1 MTTKFGSEVNDQFTV
16 TDGKVALLS
25 NNAGGINGG
34 ISNGEPILLRVAFR
48 PTPSISKTQQSVDLK
63 TNEIKEINIQGRH
76 DACIV
81 PRAVPVVESAVAL
94 ALLDAIMD
102 K

>member
-1 MTTKFGSEVNDQFTV
+1 VS
-16 TDGKVALLS
+16 LLS

-34 ISNGEPILLRVAFR
+34 ISNGAPILLRAAFR
-48 PTPSISKTQQSVDLK
+48 PTPSISKTQQSVNIETK
-63 TNEIKEINIQGRH
+63 EIKQINIEGRH

-94 ALLDAIMD
+94 AILDAILD